1 VNTEHIREVLNGLGY
16 SLRDYGGYFRSRPL
30 YRDSDNDVILSI
42 NKDTGR
48 WKDFKEGI
56 SGGLEDL
63 VKLTLDCNIEDA
75 RKYLK
80 TKGSDRP
87 AAVVKPEVKQR
98 KTLND
103 EFLNNLIKINKYWN
117 ERGISD
123 ETLVNFEGGVCDSG
137 KMLDRYVFPIYGER
151 GKLIG
156 VSGRDINNDEWT
168 KRPKWK
174 HIGDKSAWVYPCQVN
189 EQYLNSSS
197 QVILLES
204 VGDMLALWENEIKN
218 TIVTFGLDVN
228 TAVLNKLLRLDPDR
242 VIISFN
248 NDSGSNHAGNLAAQ
262 KAKKKLLKYFDEEQ
276 VKISLPPQNDFGEM
290 TSAQISEWYTNL

>member
-1 VNTEHIREVLNGLGY
+1 MNSEYVRGVLSDLGY
-16 SLRDYGGYFRSRPL
+16 TLRDYGAYFRARPL

-75 RKYLK
+75 RKFLQS
-80 TKGSDRP
+80 KGSDRP
-87 AAVVKPEVKQR
+87 VAIIKPEVKQR

-103 EFLNNLIKINKYWN
+103 EFLNNLIKNNKYWN
-117 ERGISD
+117 ERGVSD
-123 ETLVNFEGGVCDSG
+123 ETLEKFNGGVCESG
-137 KMLDRYVFPIYGER
+137 KMLGRYVFPIYGER
-151 GKLIG
+151 GRLVG
-156 VSGRDINNDEWT
+156 VSGRDVNNDEWT

-174 HIGDKSAWVYPCQVN
+174 HIGDKAAWTYPTQVN
-189 EQYLNSSS
+189 EEILKELK

-204 VGDMLALWENEIKN
+204 IGDMLALWESGIRN
-218 TIVTFGLDVN
+218 TLVTFGLDIN
-228 TAVLNKLLRLDPDR
+228 TAILNKLLRLDPNN
-242 VIISFN
+242 VIVSFN
-248 NDSGSNHAGNLAAQ
+248 NDSESNNAGNLAAQ

-276 VKISLPPQNDFGEM
+276 VKISLPSQNDFGEM
-290 TSAQISEWYTNL
+290 TAAQISEWYTNL

>member
-1 VNTEHIREVLNGLGY
+1 MNTEHIREVLSDLGY
-16 SLRDYGGYFRSRPL
+16 SLRDYGGYFRTRPL
-30 YRDSDNDVILSI
+30 YRESDNDVILSI

-63 VKLTLDCNIEDA
+63 VKLTLDCNVEDA

-80 TKGSDRP
+80 DRGSVRTE
-87 AAVVKPEVKQR
+87 VKKPEVKHR
-98 KTLND
+98 KILND
-103 EFLNNLIKINKYWN
+103 EFLNNLIKNNKYWN

-123 ETLVNFEGGVCDSG
+123 ETLDEFGGGVCESG

-151 GKLIG
+151 DRLIG

-174 HIGDKSAWVYPCQVN
+174 HIGDKASWTYPTQVN
-189 EQYLNSSS
+189 EEALKGSK

-204 VGDMLALWENEIKN
+204 IGDMLALWESGIRN
-218 TIVTFGLDVN
+218 TLVTFGLDIN
-228 TAVLNKLLRLDPDR
+228 TAVLNKLLRLDPND
-242 VIISFN
+242 VIVSFN
-248 NDSGSNHAGNLAAQ
+248 NDSESNNAGNLAAE
-262 KAKKKLLKYFDEEQ
+262 KAQKKLLRYFDQDQ
-276 VKISLPPQNDFGEM
+276 VKIALPPRNDFGEM
-290 TSAQISEWYTNL
+290 TPAQISEWYVNL

>member
-1 VNTEHIREVLNGLGY
+1 MNSEYIRQVLGELGY
-16 SLRDYGGYFRSRPL
+16 TLRDYGGYFRTRPL

-75 RKYLK
+75 RKFLQSK
-80 TKGSDRP
+80 ESDRP
-87 AAVVKPEVKQR
+87 VAIVKPEVKQR

-103 EFLNNLIKINKYWN
+103 EFLKNLIKNNKYWN
-117 ERGISD
+117 DRGVSD
-123 ETLVNFEGGVCDSG
+123 ETLEEFNGGVCESG
-137 KMLDRYVFPIYGER
+137 KMLGRYVFPIYGER
-151 GKLIG
+151 NKLIG
-156 VSGRDINNDEWT
+156 VSGRDVNDDEWT

-174 HIGDKSAWVYPCQVN
+174 HIGDKSSWVYPSQVN
-189 EQYLNSSS
+189 KEALTESKR
-197 QVILLES
+197 VILVES
-204 VGDMLALWENEIKN
+204 IGDMLALWENKVKN
-218 TIVTFGLDVN
+218 TIVTFGLDIS
-228 TAVLNKLLRLDPDR
+228 TAVLNKLLRLDPNN
-242 VIISFN
+242 VTVSFN
-248 NDSGSNHAGNLAAQ
+248 NDSESNHAGNLAAQ

-276 VKISLPPQNDFGEM
+276 VKISLPSQNDFGEM

>member
-1 VNTEHIREVLNGLGY
+1 MNTEHIREVLGDLGY
-16 SLRDYGGYFRSRPL
+16 TLRDYGGYFRTRPL
-30 YRDSDNDVILSI
+30 YRDSNNDVILSI

-87 AAVVKPEVKQR
+87 VAIVKPEVKQR
-98 KTLND
+98 KTLNS
-103 EFLNNLIKINKYWN
+103 EFLNNLIKNNKYWN
-117 ERGISD
+117 DRGISD
-123 ETLVNFEGGVCDSG
+123 ETLEEFNGGVCESG
-137 KMLDRYVFPIYGER
+137 KMLDRYVFPIHGER

-156 VSGRDINNDEWT
+156 VSGRDINSDGWT

-174 HIGDKSAWVYPCQVN
+174 HIGDKSSWVYPSQVN
-189 EQYLNSSS
+189 EEHLKLSKR
-197 QVILLES
+197 VILLES
-204 VGDMLALWENEIKN
+204 IGDMLSLWENKIKS
-218 TIVTFGLDVN
+218 TIVTFGLDIS
-228 TAVLNKLLRLDPDR
+228 TAVLNKLLRLDPNS

-248 NDSGSNHAGNLAAQ
+248 NDSESNHAGNLAAQ

-276 VKISLPPQNDFGEM
+276 VKISLPLQNDFGEM
-290 TSAQISEWYTNL
+290 TSAQVSEWYTNL